1 MQAVDALGYAA
12 AVLLTA
18 MSIPQ
23 TIRVYRN
30 GSRGVSTAT
39 WLIVSFAIAMWIGY
53 GIAHASLVLI
63 IANVAG
69 LTAASATLTIL
80 ARSKGQS
87 WASAIAL
94 VSSYSLACVMVSLV
108 APLGLVTLAAVVLPI
123 VSRLPQVGLCI
134 QACWQGSSTQV
145 SRLTWSLSATGQ
157 TLWLT
162 YGLIVHDGAL
172 VVVNLVCVL
181 LTLVLLGVDFA
192 NPANRIRSAVSADL
206 EPWVIESAEAVR

>member
-23 TIRVYRN
+23 TIRVHRN
-30 GSRGVSTAT
+30 GSRGVSSAT

-53 GIAHASLVLI
+53 GISHASLVLV
-63 IANVAG
+63 IANIAG
-69 LTAASATLTIL
+69 LIAASATLSIL

-87 WASAIAL
+87 WTAAIAL
-94 VSSYSLACVMVSLV
+94 VSCYAVTCVIVSLV
-108 APLGLVTLAAVVLPI
+108 APLALVTLAAVVLPI

-134 QACWQGSSTQV
+134 QACWQGSATQV
-145 SRLTWSLSATGQ
+145 SRLTWTLSATGQ
-157 TLWLT
+157 SLWLS

-181 LTLVLLGVDFA
+181 LTLVLLAVDIA
-192 NPANRIRSAVSADL
+192 NPANRLRSHLGADL
-206 EPWVIESAEAVR
+206 EPWIVEPAEAR